1 MPWFKKNL
9 RQWLNRFSLRACFL
23 TLFFSGYSK
32 KAPGTIGSLVALLL
46 GLPILIFSANT
57 LFLAAILIGLIAIAQ
72 IDKEEEESKIHDSSY
87 IVIDE
92 LVGMWLAM
100 AISGLS
106 LAGVILS
113 FIFFRIY
120 DITKPSLIGKIDKEV
135 KGGLGVVADDALAGV
150 LAGLSVLLA
159 INILGFFNIKL

>member
-1 MPWFKKNL
+1 MNK
-9 RQWLNRFSLRACFL
+9 FSLRACFL

-57 LFLAAILIGLIAIAQ
+57 LFLAAVLIGLIAIAQ

-106 LAGVILS
+106 LVGVVLS

-150 LAGLSVLLA
+150 LSGLSVLLV
-159 INILGFFNIKL
+159 INIILGFFNIKL

>member
-1 MPWFKKNL
+1 MDK
-9 RQWLNRFSLRACFL
+9 FSLRACFL

-57 LFLAAILIGLIAIAQ
+57 LFLAAVLIGLIAIAQ

-106 LAGVILS
+106 LAGVVLS

-120 DITKPSLIGKIDKEV
+120 DITKPSLIGKIDKEI

-150 LAGLSVLLA
+150 LAGLSALLV

>member
-1 MPWFKKNL
+1 MNK
-9 RQWLNRFSLRACFL
+9 FSLRACFL

-46 GLPILIFSANT
+46 GLPVLIFSANT
-57 LFLAAILIGLIAIAQ
+57 LFLAAVLIGLIAIAQ

-92 LVGMWLAM
+92 LVGMWLSM

-106 LAGVILS
+106 LVGVILS

-150 LAGLSVLLA
+150 LAGLSVLLV

>member
-1 MPWFKKNL
+1 MDK
-9 RQWLNRFSLRACFL
+9 FSLRACFL

-72 IDKEEEESKIHDSSY
+72 IDKEEEESKIHDSSH

-106 LAGVILS
+106 LAGVVLS

-150 LAGLSVLLA
+150 LAGLSALLV

>member
-1 MPWFKKNL
+1 MDK
-9 RQWLNRFSLRACFL
+9 FSLRACFL

-46 GLPILIFSANT
+46 GLPVLIFSANT
-57 LFLAAILIGLIAIAQ
+57 LFLAAVLIGLIAIAQ

-106 LAGVILS
+106 LAGVVLS

-150 LAGLSVLLA
+150 LAGLSALLV
-159 INILGFFNIKL
+159 ISILGFFNIKF

>member
-1 MPWFKKNL
+1 M
-9 RQWLNRFSLRACFL
+9 
-23 TLFFSGYSK
+23 
-32 KAPGTIGSLVALLL
+32 LL

-57 LFLAAILIGLIAIAQ
+57 LFLGAVFVGLIAITQ
-72 IDKEEEESKIHDSSY
+72 IDKEEEETKRHDSSY

-106 LAGVILS
+106 LAGMILS

-120 DITKPSLIGKIDKEV
+120 DITKPSLIGRIDKEV

-150 LAGLSVLLA
+150 LAGLSVLLV
-159 INILGFFNIKL
+159 INVLGFFNIKL

>member
-1 MPWFKKNL
+1 M
-9 RQWLNRFSLRACFL
+9 
-23 TLFFSGYSK
+23 
-32 KAPGTIGSLVALLL
+32 LL
-46 GLPILIFSANT
+46 GLPVLIFSANT
-57 LFLAAILIGLIAIAQ
+57 LFLAAVLIGLTAIAQ

-106 LAGVILS
+106 LAGVVLS

-150 LAGLSVLLA
+150 LAGLSVLLV

>member
-1 MPWFKKNL
+1 M
-9 RQWLNRFSLRACFL
+9 
-23 TLFFSGYSK
+23 
-32 KAPGTIGSLVALLL
+32 LL

-57 LFLAAILIGLIAIAQ
+57 LFLAAVLIGLIAISQ

-106 LAGVILS
+106 LAGVVLS

-120 DITKPSLIGKIDKEV
+120 DITKPSLIGKIDKEI

>member
-1 MPWFKKNL
+1 M
-9 RQWLNRFSLRACFL
+9 
-23 TLFFSGYSK
+23 
-32 KAPGTIGSLVALLL
+32 LL

-57 LFLAAILIGLIAIAQ
+57 LFLAAVLIGLIAIAQ

-106 LAGVILS
+106 LVGVVLS

-120 DITKPSLIGKIDKEV
+120 DITKPSLIGKIDKEI

>member
-1 MPWFKKNL
+1 MNK
-9 RQWLNRFSLRACFL
+9 FSLRACFL

-57 LFLAAILIGLIAIAQ
+57 LFLVAVLIGLIAIAQ

-120 DITKPSLIGKIDKEV
+120 DITKPSLIGKIDKEI

>member
-1 MPWFKKNL
+1 MDKFN
-9 RQWLNRFSLRACFL
+9 LRACFL

-46 GLPILIFSANT
+46 GLPVLIFSANT
-57 LFLAAILIGLIAIAQ
+57 LFLGAIFVGLIAIAQ

-120 DITKPSLIGKIDKEV
+120 DITKPSLIGRIDKEV

-150 LAGLSVLLA
+150 LAGLSALLV
-159 INILGFFNIKL
+159 IHILGFFNIKL

>member
-1 MPWFKKNL
+1 MDK
-9 RQWLNRFSLRACFL
+9 FSLRACFL

-57 LFLAAILIGLIAIAQ
+57 LFLGAIFVGLIAIAQ
-72 IDKEEEESKIHDSSY
+72 IDKEEEETKRHDSSY

-106 LAGVILS
+106 LAGVVLS

-120 DITKPSLIGKIDKEV
+120 DITKPSLIGRIDKEV

-150 LAGLSVLLA
+150 LAGLSALLV
-159 INILGFFNIKL
+159 ISILGFFNIKL

>member
-1 MPWFKKNL
+1 MDK
-9 RQWLNRFSLRACFL
+9 FSLRACFL

-46 GLPILIFSANT
+46 GLPVLIFSANT
-57 LFLAAILIGLIAIAQ
+57 LFLGAVFVGLIAITQ
-72 IDKEEEESKIHDSSY
+72 IDKEEEETKRHDSSY

-135 KGGLGVVADDALAGV
+135 KGGLGVVADDALAGI
-150 LAGLSVLLA
+150 LAGLSVLLV
-159 INILGFFNIKL
+159 INVLGFFNIKL

>member
-1 MPWFKKNL
+1 MDK
-9 RQWLNRFSLRACFL
+9 FSLRACFL

-57 LFLAAILIGLIAIAQ
+57 LFLGAVFVGLIAIAQ

-106 LAGVILS
+106 LVGVVLS

-150 LAGLSVLLA
+150 LAGLSALLV
-159 INILGFFNIKL
+159 IHILGFFNIKL

>member
-1 MPWFKKNL
+1 MNK
-9 RQWLNRFSLRACFL
+9 FSLRACFL

-57 LFLAAILIGLIAIAQ
+57 LFLAAVLIGLIAITQ

-120 DITKPSLIGKIDKEV
+120 DITKPSLISKIDKEV

-150 LAGLSVLLA
+150 LAGLSVLLV

>member
-1 MPWFKKNL
+1 MDK
-9 RQWLNRFSLRACFL
+9 FSLRACFL

-57 LFLAAILIGLIAIAQ
+57 LFLAAVFIGLIAIAQ

-106 LAGVILS
+106 LAGVVLS

-150 LAGLSVLLA
+150 LAGLSALLV

>member
-1 MPWFKKNL
+1 MDK
-9 RQWLNRFSLRACFL
+9 FSLRACFL

-46 GLPILIFSANT
+46 GLPVLIFSANT
-57 LFLAAILIGLIAIAQ
+57 LFLGAIFVGLIAIAQ
-72 IDKEEEESKIHDSSY
+72 IDKEEEETKRHDSSY

-150 LAGLSVLLA
+150 LAGLSALLV
-159 INILGFFNIKL
+159 INILGFFNIKF

>member
-1 MPWFKKNL
+1 M
-9 RQWLNRFSLRACFL
+9 
-23 TLFFSGYSK
+23 
-32 KAPGTIGSLVALLL
+32 LL
-46 GLPILIFSANT
+46 GLPVLIFSANT
-57 LFLAAILIGLIAIAQ
+57 LFLVAVLIGLIAITQ

-106 LAGVILS
+106 LASVVLS

-150 LAGLSVLLA
+150 LAGLSALLV
-159 INILGFFNIKL
+159 IHILGFFNIKL

>member
-1 MPWFKKNL
+1 M
-9 RQWLNRFSLRACFL
+9 NRFSLRACFL

-57 LFLAAILIGLIAIAQ
+57 LFLAAVLIGLIATTQ

-106 LAGVILS
+106 LAGVVLS

-150 LAGLSVLLA
+150 LAGLSVLLV

>member
-1 MPWFKKNL
+1 M
-9 RQWLNRFSLRACFL
+9 
-23 TLFFSGYSK
+23 
-32 KAPGTIGSLVALLL
+32 LL

-57 LFLAAILIGLIAIAQ
+57 LFLGAVFIGLIAIAQ
-72 IDKEEEESKIHDSSY
+72 IDKEEEETKRHDSSY

-150 LAGLSVLLA
+150 LAGLSALLV
-159 INILGFFNIKL
+159 IHILGFFNIKL

>member
-1 MPWFKKNL
+1 MDK
-9 RQWLNRFSLRACFL
+9 FSLRACFL

-46 GLPILIFSANT
+46 GLPILAFSANT
-57 LFLAAILIGLIAIAQ
+57 LFLGAIFVGLIAIAQ

-106 LAGVILS
+106 LAGVVLS
-113 FIFFRIY
+113 FVFFRIY
-120 DITKPSLIGKIDKEV
+120 DITKPSLIGRIDKEV

-150 LAGLSVLLA
+150 LAGLSALLV
-159 INILGFFNIKL
+159 ISILGFFNIKF

>member
-1 MPWFKKNL
+1 MDKFNW
-9 RQWLNRFSLRACFL
+9 RACFL

-46 GLPILIFSANT
+46 GLPILAFSANT
-57 LFLAAILIGLIAIAQ
+57 LFLGAVFIGLIAIAQ
-72 IDKEEEESKIHDSSY
+72 IDKEEEETKRHDSSY

-106 LAGVILS
+106 LAGVVLS

-150 LAGLSVLLA
+150 LAGLSVLLV

>member
-1 MPWFKKNL
+1 MDK
-9 RQWLNRFSLRACFL
+9 FSLRACFL

-46 GLPILIFSANT
+46 GLPVLIFSANT
-57 LFLAAILIGLIAIAQ
+57 LFLGAVFIGLIAITQ
-72 IDKEEEESKIHDSSY
+72 IDKEEEESKIHDSSH

-106 LAGVILS
+106 LAGVVLS
-113 FIFFRIY
+113 FIFFRVY

-150 LAGLSVLLA
+150 LAGLSALLV
-159 INILGFFNIKL
+159 IHILGFFNIKL

>member
-1 MPWFKKNL
+1 MDK
-9 RQWLNRFSLRACFL
+9 FSLRACFL

-46 GLPILIFSANT
+46 GLPVLIFSANT
-57 LFLAAILIGLIAIAQ
+57 LFLGAVFIGLIAITQ

-106 LAGVILS
+106 LAGVVLS

-120 DITKPSLIGKIDKEV
+120 DITKPSLISKIDKEV

-150 LAGLSVLLA
+150 LAGLSVLL
-159 INILGFFNIKL
+159 IIHILGFFNIKL

>member
-1 MPWFKKNL
+1 MNK
-9 RQWLNRFSLRACFL
+9 FSLRACFL

-46 GLPILIFSANT
+46 GLPVLIFSANT
-57 LFLAAILIGLIAIAQ
+57 LFLAAVLIGLIAITQ
-72 IDKEEEESKIHDSSY
+72 IDKEEEESKIHDNSY

-150 LAGLSVLLA
+150 LAGLSVLLV

>member
-1 MPWFKKNL
+1 M
-9 RQWLNRFSLRACFL
+9 
-23 TLFFSGYSK
+23 
-32 KAPGTIGSLVALLL
+32 LL

-57 LFLAAILIGLIAIAQ
+57 LFLGAIFVGLIAIAQ
-72 IDKEEEESKIHDSSY
+72 IDKEEEESKRHDSSY

-106 LAGVILS
+106 LAGVVLS

-150 LAGLSVLLA
+150 LAGLSALLV

>member
-1 MPWFKKNL
+1 M
-9 RQWLNRFSLRACFL
+9 
-23 TLFFSGYSK
+23 
-32 KAPGTIGSLVALLL
+32 LL
-46 GLPILIFSANT
+46 GLPILAFSANT
-57 LFLAAILIGLIAIAQ
+57 LFLGAIFVGLIAITQ
-72 IDKEEEESKIHDSSY
+72 IDKEEEETKRHDSSY

-92 LVGMWLAM
+92 LVGMWLAI

-150 LAGLSVLLA
+150 LAGLSVLLV
-159 INILGFFNIKL
+159 INILGFFNIKF

>member
-1 MPWFKKNL
+1 MDK
-9 RQWLNRFSLRACFL
+9 FSLRACFL

-57 LFLAAILIGLIAIAQ
+57 LFLAAVLIGLIAIAQ

-106 LAGVILS
+106 LTGVVLS

-150 LAGLSVLLA
+150 LAGLSVLLI

>member
-1 MPWFKKNL
+1 M
-9 RQWLNRFSLRACFL
+9 
-23 TLFFSGYSK
+23 
-32 KAPGTIGSLVALLL
+32 LL
-46 GLPILIFSANT
+46 GLPVLIFSANT

-106 LAGVILS
+106 LAGVVLS

-135 KGGLGVVADDALAGV
+135 KGGLGVVTDDALAGV

>member
-1 MPWFKKNL
+1 MDK
-9 RQWLNRFSLRACFL
+9 FSLRACFL

-57 LFLAAILIGLIAIAQ
+57 LFLGAIFIGLIAIAQ
-72 IDKEEEESKIHDSSY
+72 IDKEEEETKIHDSSY

-120 DITKPSLIGKIDKEV
+120 DITKLSLIGKIDKEV

-150 LAGLSVLLA
+150 LAGLSVLLV
-159 INILGFFNIKL
+159 IHILGFFNIKL

>member
-1 MPWFKKNL
+1 M
-9 RQWLNRFSLRACFL
+9 
-23 TLFFSGYSK
+23 
-32 KAPGTIGSLVALLL
+32 LL
-46 GLPILIFSANT
+46 GLPVLIFSANT
-57 LFLAAILIGLIAIAQ
+57 LFLGAIFVGLIAIAQ

-92 LVGMWLAM
+92 LVGMWLSM

-106 LAGVILS
+106 LAGVVLS

-150 LAGLSVLLA
+150 LAGLSALLV
-159 INILGFFNIKL
+159 IHILGFFNIKL

>member
-1 MPWFKKNL
+1 M
-9 RQWLNRFSLRACFL
+9 
-23 TLFFSGYSK
+23 
-32 KAPGTIGSLVALLL
+32 LL
-46 GLPILIFSANT
+46 GLPVLIFSANT
-57 LFLAAILIGLIAIAQ
+57 LFLGAVFIGLIAIAQ
-72 IDKEEEESKIHDSSY
+72 IDKEEEETKRHDSSY

-150 LAGLSVLLA
+150 LAGLSVLLV
-159 INILGFFNIKL
+159 INVLGFFNIKF

>member
-1 MPWFKKNL
+1 MNK
-9 RQWLNRFSLRACFL
+9 FSLRACFL

-57 LFLAAILIGLIAIAQ
+57 LFLAAVLIGLIAIAQ

-106 LAGVILS
+106 LAGVVLS

-150 LAGLSVLLA
+150 LAGLSVLLV

>member
-1 MPWFKKNL
+1 M
-9 RQWLNRFSLRACFL
+9 
-23 TLFFSGYSK
+23 
-32 KAPGTIGSLVALLL
+32 LL
-46 GLPILIFSANT
+46 GLPVLIFSANT
-57 LFLAAILIGLIAIAQ
+57 LFLGAIFIGLIAIAQ
-72 IDKEEEESKIHDSSY
+72 IDKEEEETKRHDSSY

-120 DITKPSLIGKIDKEV
+120 DITKPSLIGKIDKKV

-150 LAGLSVLLA
+150 LAGLSALLV
-159 INILGFFNIKL
+159 IHILGFFNIKF

>member
-1 MPWFKKNL
+1 MDK
-9 RQWLNRFSLRACFL
+9 FSLRACFL

-46 GLPILIFSANT
+46 GLPVLAFSANT
-57 LFLAAILIGLIAIAQ
+57 LFLGAIFVGLIAIAQ
-72 IDKEEEESKIHDSSY
+72 IDKEEEETKRHDSSY

-106 LAGVILS
+106 LAGVVLS

-120 DITKPSLIGKIDKEV
+120 DITKPSLIGRIDKEV

-150 LAGLSVLLA
+150 LAGLSVLLV
-159 INILGFFNIKL
+159 ISVLGFFNIKL

>member
-1 MPWFKKNL
+1 M
-9 RQWLNRFSLRACFL
+9 
-23 TLFFSGYSK
+23 
-32 KAPGTIGSLVALLL
+32 LL
-46 GLPILIFSANT
+46 GLPVLIFSANT
-57 LFLAAILIGLIAIAQ
+57 LFLGAVFVGLIAIAQ
-72 IDKEEEESKIHDSSY
+72 IDKEEEETKRHDSSY

-150 LAGLSVLLA
+150 LAGLSALLV
-159 INILGFFNIKL
+159 IHILGFLTLNFNFKKIQKAFFR

>member
-1 MPWFKKNL
+1 MDK
-9 RQWLNRFSLRACFL
+9 FSLRACFL

-46 GLPILIFSANT
+46 GLPVLIFSANT
-57 LFLAAILIGLIAIAQ
+57 LFLAAVLIGLIAIAQ

-106 LAGVILS
+106 LAGVFLS
-113 FIFFRIY
+113 FVFFRIY

-150 LAGLSVLLA
+150 LAGLSVLLI

>member
-1 MPWFKKNL
+1 M
-9 RQWLNRFSLRACFL
+9 
-23 TLFFSGYSK
+23 
-32 KAPGTIGSLVALLL
+32 LL

-57 LFLAAILIGLIAIAQ
+57 LFLAAVLIGLIAITQ

-106 LAGVILS
+106 LAGVVLS

-150 LAGLSVLLA
+150 LAGLSVLLV

>member
-1 MPWFKKNL
+1 MDK
-9 RQWLNRFSLRACFL
+9 FSLRACFL

-46 GLPILIFSANT
+46 GLPVLIFSANT
-57 LFLAAILIGLIAIAQ
+57 LFLGAVFIGLIAITQ

-106 LAGVILS
+106 LAGVVLS

-150 LAGLSVLLA
+150 LAGLSVLLV
-159 INILGFFNIKL
+159 IHILGFFNIKL

>member
-1 MPWFKKNL
+1 MDK
-9 RQWLNRFSLRACFL
+9 FSLRACFL

-57 LFLAAILIGLIAIAQ
+57 LFLGAVFIGLIAIAQ
-72 IDKEEEESKIHDSSY
+72 IDKEEETKRHDSSY

-92 LVGMWLAM
+92 LVGMWIAM

-106 LAGVILS
+106 LAGVVLS

-120 DITKPSLIGKIDKEV
+120 DITKPSLIGRIDKEV

-150 LAGLSVLLA
+150 LAGLSALLV
-159 INILGFFNIKL
+159 IHILGFFNIKL